1 MGRGSSMQHK
11 AEKSAAPD
19 RASPKRRASAATKG
33 RRVVRSLAHATLL
46 AAGIAAVRFATPEMD
61 PRYEIFD
68 RTLVDRL
75 EPPITRYH
83 E

>member
-1 MGRGSSMQHK
+1 MQHK

-19 RASPKRRASAATKG
+19 RASPKRRASAAAKGAQGGSLARTRHAPRGGHRG
-33 RRVVRSLAHATLL
+33 RRS
-46 AAGIAAVRFATPEMD
+46 FATPEMD